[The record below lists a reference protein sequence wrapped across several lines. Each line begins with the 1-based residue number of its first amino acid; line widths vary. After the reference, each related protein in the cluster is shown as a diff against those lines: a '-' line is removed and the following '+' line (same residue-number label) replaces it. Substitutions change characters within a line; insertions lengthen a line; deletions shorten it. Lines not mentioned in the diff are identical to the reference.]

1 MNHPELNPLAQIIRI
16 PADVPRPRKLAHLVF
31 RTQQLNVMR
40 DWYCAVLG
48 AHVVFANEQIAFMTY
63 DDEHHRVALINEP
76 ADAALAQ
83 RAGFHHAAFTYD
95 SLAEL
100 LQTYSRLK
108 QDGIVP
114 HLCILHGPTVSM
126 YYRDPDGN
134 DIELQIDVFETAD
147 EATTWMVGQAFSNNP
162 IGILF
167 DPDDMVHRYRVGEPL
182 PALIRRADM

>member
-1 MNHPELNPLAQIIRI
+1 MSHPERNPLEQIVLV
-16 PADVPRPRKLAHLVF
+16 PAAVPRPRKLAHLVF
-31 RTQQLNVMR
+31 RTRQLNVML
-40 DWYCAVLG
+40 DWYCSVLG
-48 AHVVFANEQIAFMTY
+48 AHIVFANEQIAFVTY

-76 ADAALAQ
+76 AEPAGAP
-83 RAGFHHAAFTYD
+83 RVGFHHAAFTYG

-100 LQTYSRLK
+100 LATYTRLK
-108 QDGIVP
+108 QDNIVP

-147 EATTWMVGQAFSNNP
+147 EATTWMVGEAFAHNP

-167 DPDDMVHRYRVGEPL
+167 DPDDMIHRFRAGEPL
-182 PALIRRADM
+182 VTLIRRADM